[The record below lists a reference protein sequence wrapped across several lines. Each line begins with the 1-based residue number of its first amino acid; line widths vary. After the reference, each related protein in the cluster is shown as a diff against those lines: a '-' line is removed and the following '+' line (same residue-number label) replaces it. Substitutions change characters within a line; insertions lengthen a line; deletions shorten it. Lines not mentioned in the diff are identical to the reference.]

1 MASGLSRSLHQL
13 ARLYRVETAY
23 YDIFGQVRRPPPEG
37 LLHILKALGAPLDR
51 LEDTPDALKARRQ
64 ALWRRGLEP
73 VVVAWEGRLPEI
85 KLRLPS
91 DHAER
96 EVYYEIQ
103 LEDGGAVEGR
113 MPSSPLRAARE
124 VEGKPYVAARL
135 QLRQSISP
143 GYHRLQLKVGRKKF
157 ESLLIAAPARM
168 YGPPPGTEKLWGVF
182 VPLYGLHSKS
192 SWGAGNFSDLE
203 KLAQWVY
210 GLGGHTVA
218 TLPLLPAF
226 LDEPFDPS
234 PYSPVS
240 RLYWNEFYVDPTRV
254 PEFPQCPG
262 AVKLIDS
269 TRFQEELSA
278 ARASNLV
285 DYRRQMRMR
294 REVIEELRGCLSEH
308 SRAEFLRFIESHAAV
323 DDYARFRAL
332 TESRR
337 QTWWSWPRA
346 ARDGKIQAGEYEEAS
361 RQYHLF
367 AQWLADRQ
375 MRSLGEKT
383 RSGGGGLYLDFPL
396 GVHPD
401 GYDVWRHRAAF
412 ALESSGGAPPDTF
425 FTKGQDWGFPP
436 LHPEGLRATGYRY
449 YIDALRHHLKHAAFL
464 RIDHVMGLH
473 RLFWVP
479 RGLGPAEGTYVHC
492 HPEELYAILSL
503 ESHRYRTRVIGE
515 NLGTVPPYVN
525 TAMARH
531 GVRGMYVGQFVVNP
545 DPDRALED
553 PSPDVVASLNT
564 HDTPTFAAFWK
575 GLDIDDRKELGLVD
589 ESQSRQQHEHRAR
602 LRHALSVYL
611 KNRGFLARES
621 EDPGAVLEAWLA
633 HLAAGPAELV
643 LVTLEDLFLEERPQ
657 NTPGTWRER
666 PNWSRF
672 TRYLFEEYC
681 NDENVLYTFKNIASR
696 RKEAK
701 T

>member
-1 MASGLSRSLHQL
+1 MAGDLSRSLHQL
-13 ARLYRVETAY
+13 ARLYNVETAY
-23 YDIFGQVRRPPPEG
+23 YDIFGRVRRPSPEG
-37 LLHILKALGAPLDR
+37 LLHILKAIGAPLDR
-51 LEDTPDALKARRQ
+51 LDDVPDALKARRQ

-73 VVVAWEGRLPEI
+73 VVVAWNSLPEI
-85 KLRLPS
+85 KLRLPW
-91 DHAER
+91 DQTER
-96 EVYYEIQ
+96 EVSYEIR
-103 LEDGGAVEGR
+103 LEDGQSVEGR
-113 MPSSPLRAARE
+113 VSPGPSGAARE
-124 VEGKPYVAARL
+124 IEGTAYATTRL
-135 QLRQSISP
+135 QLRESVSP
-143 GYHRLQLKVGRKKF
+143 GYHRLRIKVGRKKF
-157 ESLLIAAPARM
+157 ESLLIAAPDRM
-168 YGPPPGTEKLWGVF
+168 YGPPPGSEKLWGVF
-182 VPLYGLHSKS
+182 VPLYALHSKE

-203 KLAQWVY
+203 KIAQWIS

-226 LDEPFDPS
+226 LDQPFDPS

-254 PEFPQCPG
+254 PEFAECPG
-262 AVKLIDS
+262 VRKLIDS
-269 TRFQEELSA
+269 PRFQQDLSA
-278 ARASNLV
+278 ARSSDLI
-285 DYRRQMRMR
+285 DYHQQMKMR
-294 REVIEELRGCLSEH
+294 RELIEELRGCLSEQ
-308 SRAEFLRFIESHAAV
+308 SRAEFLRFIESHAAL

-332 TESRR
+332 TEARR
-337 QTWWSWPRA
+337 QTWWSWPQA
-346 ARDGKIQAGEYEEAS
+346 ACSGKIRTGDYEEAS

-375 MRSLGEKT
+375 MQSLGGKT
-383 RSGGGGLYLDFPL
+383 RAGGGLYLDFPL

-412 ALESSGGAPPDTF
+412 ALEVSGGAPPDSF

-436 LHPEGLRATGYRY
+436 LHPEGLRATEYRY

-479 RGLGPAEGTYVHC
+479 RGLGPAEGTYVHYK
-492 HPEELYAILSL
+492 PEELYAVLSL
-503 ESHRYRTRVIGE
+503 ESHRHRARVIGE

-553 PSPDVVASLNT
+553 PAPDAVASLNT

-575 GLDIDDRKELGLVD
+575 GLDIDDRKELGLLD
-589 ESQSRQQHEHRAR
+589 EIQSRQEHEHRAR
-602 LRHALSVYL
+602 LRHALTVYL
-611 KNRGFLARES
+611 NNRGFLSRES
-621 EDPGAVLEAWLA
+621 QEPGAVLEAWLGY
-633 HLAAGPAELV
+633 LAAGPAELV
-643 LVTLEDLFLEERPQ
+643 LVALEDLFLEERPQ

-666 PNWSRF
+666 PNWSRL
-672 TRYLFEEYC
+672 TRYLFEDYC
-681 NDENVLYTFKNIASR
+681 NDENVLYTFKNIALR
-696 RKEAK
+696 RKAAEK
-701 T
+701 